1 MTKTLIYAGLAL
13 ALASPQA
20 AFAQDAAGDHA
31 GHTETER
38 RVAPGHGKDAF
49 VRENDTDHDGRV
61 TAAEFAA
68 ARAAKYKT
76 FDLDGDGKV
85 SEAEYVGEFTAR
97 FGKDA
102 AVPEGQL
109 KQAHV
114 RFGVLDTD
122 KDGNLTLAEFNASG
136 ERMFEKLDTNGD
148 GVVDAKDSSGSY

>member
-1 MTKTLIYAGLAL
+1 MEKTVTKTCLNTAIAALMLSLA
-13 ALASPQA
+13 AAPG
-20 AFAQDAAGDHA
+20 AFAQSAED
-31 GHTETER
+31 R
-38 RVAPGHGKDAF
+38 RAAPGHGKETF
-49 VRENDTDHDGRV
+49 LGENDTDHDGRV

-68 ARAAKYKT
+68 ARAAKYRT

-85 SEAEYVGEFTAR
+85 KEADYVGEFTGR

-136 ERMFEKLDTNGD
+136 ERMFERLDTNGD
-148 GVVDAKDSSGSY
+148 GVVDKADTSGSY